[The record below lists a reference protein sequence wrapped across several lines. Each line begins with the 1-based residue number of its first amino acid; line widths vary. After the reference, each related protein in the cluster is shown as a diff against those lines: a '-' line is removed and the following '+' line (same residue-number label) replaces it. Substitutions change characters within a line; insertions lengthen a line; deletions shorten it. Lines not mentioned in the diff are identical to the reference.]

1 MHWVIQDKV
10 FGDETA
16 ELIKYAKSYQIAPDC
31 GVYGFGAD
39 DPYIVRGT
47 IEFVKETYGRWD
59 EFSNMPKLLT
69 LKNYTCSKYYQ
80 KVPNLLNQDFF
91 ILPWW
96 KLKKCKHELF
106 NYFDTD
112 EGINRLF
119 IRPNSGKKLFTGT
132 TVGPIWF
139 EKEFD
144 IIKALPSSNFT
155 EDTLVV
161 VAKQQKI
168 WSERRFVMHENTII
182 TSAVYGDY
190 SQADDGPEVYSD
202 LVKSNT
208 YYPDDFYTI
217 DVCMTENGP
226 KIVELNSMVCAGL
239 YDCDYEK
246 VVKSVETYY
255 TR

>member
-16 ELIKYAKSYQIAPDC
+16 ELIKHTKSYQLVPDC

-47 IEFVKETYGRWD
+47 TKFIKETYDRWN
-59 EFSNMPKLLT
+59 EFSNMPKLFT
-69 LKNYTCSKYYQ
+69 IKNYKCSKYYQ
-80 KVPNLLNQDFF
+80 KVPRLLNQDFL

-96 KLKKCKHELF
+96 RLSDSKYILCE
-106 NYFDTD
+106 YFGD
-112 EGINRLF
+112 GLF
-119 IRPNSGKKLFTGT
+119 IRPNSGEKLFTGT
-132 TVGPIWF
+132 TVGHKWF
-139 EKEFD
+139 HKELD
-144 IIKALPSSNFT
+144 IIKSLPSSNFT

-168 WSERRFVMHENTII
+168 WNERRFVMHENTII
-182 TSAVYGDY
+182 TSAVYGGD
-190 SQADDGPEVYSD
+190 SQADEGPEVYSD
-202 LVKSNT
+202 LVTSNR

-226 KIVELNSMVCAGL
+226 RIVELNSMVCAGL

-246 VVKSVETYY
+246 VVKSVETYC

>member
-16 ELIKYAKSYQIAPDC
+16 ELIKHTKSYQLVPDC

-47 IEFVKETYGRWD
+47 TKFIKETYDRWG

-80 KVPNLLNQDFF
+80 KVPRLLNQDFL
-91 ILPWW
+91 ILPWCTLSDS
-96 KLKKCKHELF
+96 KYILCEHF
-106 NYFDTD
+106 GD
-112 EGINRLF
+112 GLF

-132 TVGPIWF
+132 TVGRKWF
-139 EKEFD
+139 HKELD
-144 IIKALPSSNFT
+144 IIKSLPSSNFT

-168 WSERRFVMHENTII
+168 WNERRFVMHENTII
-182 TSAVYGDY
+182 TSAVYGGD
-190 SQADDGPEVYSD
+190 SQADEGPEVYSD
-202 LVKSNT
+202 LVTSNR

-226 KIVELNSMVCAGL
+226 RIVELNSMVCAGL

-246 VVKSVETYY
+246 VVKSVETYC